1 MTMNT
6 GDNFMARTAI
16 QSDKATD
23 IVDILCYIIR
33 EPF

>member
-16 QSDKATD
+16 QSDKVWMD
-23 IVDILCYIIR
+23 KNQVGQRY
-33 EPF
+33 